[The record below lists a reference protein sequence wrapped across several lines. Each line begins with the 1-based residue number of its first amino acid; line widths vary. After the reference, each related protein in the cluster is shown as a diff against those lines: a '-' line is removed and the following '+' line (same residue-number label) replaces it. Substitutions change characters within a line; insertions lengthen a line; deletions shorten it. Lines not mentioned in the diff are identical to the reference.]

1 MNVQRPGGPP
11 QPLRRRC
18 AAPRSWSARS
28 QNKNAHG
35 LRRPWAGM
43 KGTNEAGLAV
53 LTLLVL
59 LAHVLPERFA
69 LAVAQLAVAVRV
81 VLLQHLGPAG
91 LTLRLHGLALFGVE
105 RPVVVG
111 VELLQE
117 LRLVLLSALL
127 APGPELLPRRFLLL
141 GIEDSVVVRV

>member
-1 MNVQRPGGPP
+1 MHRDRPRSRAITPTASLPTRSGPP
-11 QPLRRRC
+11 SSKQKR
-18 AAPRSWSARS
+18 PRPPEAV
-28 QNKNAHG
+28 G
-35 LRRPWAGM
+35 GDE
-43 KGTNEAGLAV
+43 GTNEAGLAV

-59 LAHVLPERFA
+59 LAHVLPERFT

-91 LTLRLHGLALFGVE
+91 LTLRLHGLALFGVDL
-105 RPVVVG
+105 PVVVG

-117 LRLVLLSALL
+117 LRLVLLAALL

-141 GIEDSVVVRV
+141 GIENPV